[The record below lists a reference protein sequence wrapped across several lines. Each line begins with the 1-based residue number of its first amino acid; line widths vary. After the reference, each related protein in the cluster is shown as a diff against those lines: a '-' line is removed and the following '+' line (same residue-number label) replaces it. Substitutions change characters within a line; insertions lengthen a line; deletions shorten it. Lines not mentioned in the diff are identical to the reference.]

1 MKTVIGR
8 GVALAG
14 LGVGAGAL
22 WRWRSRRAADGVGDK
37 GAANRWL
44 LVTVNRPPDEVM
56 SDGRLPD
63 PLARLGEAIEVQVRP
78 APGGRGTELAARL
91 VDTAP
96 SGASEVAARLA
107 GQDPGQAVRAALR
120 EAKSLIETG
129 EVLRADEPS
138 TTRATAGGKLV
149 GLATRRAGGEGRL

>member
-1 MKTVIGR
+1 METLIGR
-8 GVALAG
+8 GVAAAG

-22 WRWRSRRAADGVGDK
+22 WRWMSRRAADGVEDN
-37 GAANRWL
+37 GAEDRWL
-44 LVTVNRPPDEVM
+44 LVTVNRPPDEVV
-56 SDGRLPD
+56 SDERLPE
-63 PLARLGEAIEVQVRP
+63 PLARLGDAIVVQVHP

-91 VDTAP
+91 VDPAP
-96 SGASEVAARLA
+96 SGASGVAARVS
-107 GQDPGQAVRAALR
+107 GQDPRQAVRAALR

-138 TTRATAGGKLV
+138 TTRATAGGKLL

>member
-78 APGGRGTELAARL
+78 APGGRGAELAARL
-91 VDTAP
+91 VDPAP
-96 SGASEVAARLA
+96 SGPSGVAARLS
-107 GQDPGQAVRAALR
+107 GQDPRQAVRAALR

-138 TTRATAGGKLV
+138 TTRATPGGKLL